1 MEQNNR
7 KPPPEMA
14 SSLRRLK
21 DARAVLRA
29 VEQRTRVHRDAP
41 SDRAADVAK
50 RLQANQD
57 VRTAVMALIRGANR
71 DE

>member
-1 MEQNNR
+1 ME
-7 KPPPEMA
+7 
-14 SSLRRLK
+14 

-29 VEQRTRVHRDAP
+29 VERRTRVRRESATDKPGDLLA
-41 SDRAADVAK
+41 
-50 RLQANQD
+50 RLRANQD